1 MSYFHDYEK
10 VKNIRKSLLIGSIW
24 EIIEQTWYD
33 NASNTVGRKVC
44 IKRHTLNGIQYTYV
58 HDENLGF
65 DQFYRDKEVF
75 LRTFK
80 PLAVDLETYSKTLSS
95 HEHEQTN
102 CNLR

>member
-10 VKNIRKSLLIGSIW
+10 VKLLRKTLLIGSIW

-44 IKRHTLNGIQYTYV
+44 IKRHTLNGVYYSYV
-58 HDENLGF
+58 NSVSVLAGF
-65 DQFYRDKEVF
+65 DQFYRDNEVF

-80 PLAVDLETYSKTLSS
+80 PLAVDLETYVSTS
-95 HEHEQTN
+95 HD
-102 CNLR
+102 